1 MDVENNIDKGVDVV
15 SILDKSITLTNGYIS
30 SSTRKA
36 VNGSATYRYTDLI
49 PVKEGQHIITNAAGA
64 ASTIIIA
71 AYSAT
76 DEATALSEESVVGE
90 NPITPSVHD
99 YIVPSGVNAIRCCFR
114 NDYIPEEDF
123 YIKRKDTTN
132 LLSKTS
138 QLENDIE
145 NVGVSN
151 NAEKFDYTTNNGY
164 ITRAGVIT
172 PTGGTGAYVFTN
184 IINVT
189 PGQIVET
196 AVCGNNTAVIAAY
209 DESSAYV
216 ESKSLIGNNTVQ
228 VVSYVVPE
236 GITAIRVSWRKADVT
251 SPYVHIKDK
260 VPYRD
265 AKINTYDFISNLH
278 GIAGNLLVPINVYN
292 GKCWYNGQ
300 LTNVT
305 GASCYAYDV
314 SDKDKVYV
322 TTVWNSA
329 SGYYP
334 TVVFFN
340 DEDEV
345 ISTNYYNQQGIT
357 TSLYDEEILIPEGA
371 AYMYVIAR
379 YLTPSVKVL
388 TKRAKVKKDI
398 TILFIGNSLTQDAIS
413 CLPYILVNSMPD
425 VNFRF
430 YVWYCGGYNLAQHYE
445 KFIND
450 QPCDIYSIADNNVGW
465 YNISNSMKMSNIL
478 KYKFDMV
485 CIQEYFNYKESYT
498 AEDLV
503 DFNNVVNYLKEH
515 CEHPFKVATLF
526 HQPKRDVADSVFNL
540 TKQGNG
546 LILRETVAD
555 SINPAGIAIYRAMQT
570 SLDSLGD
577 RGHLSPDGTHAQ
589 EGLPCLL
596 QAYVSALWIC
606 DLLSLPYGIVNDK
619 LRITTDIYN
628 QINVPGPNLGT
639 GVVTGTEEQHAI
651 AQEVAVKAWKEGK
664 ALFNANLTDNI

>member
-1 MDVENNIDKGVDVV
+1 MNKGVDVV
-15 SILDKSITLTNGYIS
+15 SNKDKSFTLTDGFIS
-30 SSTRKA
+30 SSTRKIS
-36 VNGSATYRYTDLI
+36 NGSNLYRYTGLI
-49 PVKEGQHIITNAAGA
+49 PVKEGQHIITNAVGA
-64 ASTIIIA
+64 ASVIIIA

-76 DEATALSEESVVGE
+76 DEVTALSDKSVVGE

-114 NDYIPEEDF
+114 NDYVQEEDF
-123 YIKRKDTTN
+123 YIKKHDVTN
-132 LLSKTS
+132 LLDEINNLKEDT
-138 QLENDIE
+138 ENIA
-145 NVGVSN
+145 GN
-151 NAEKFDYTTNNGY
+151 NATKVNYTTTGGY
-164 ITRAGVIT
+164 ITRAGVIMPSGST
-172 PTGGTGAYVFTN
+172 YLLTS
-184 IINVT
+184 IIPVT

-196 AVCGNNTAVIAAY
+196 VVCGNNTAVIAAY

-236 GITAIRVSWRKADVT
+236 GITAIRVSWRNADVV
-251 SPYVHIKDK
+251 SPYIHIKDTI
-260 VPYRD
+260 PYRD
-265 AKINTYDFISNLH
+265 ANINSCDFISNIH
-278 GIAGNLLVPINVYN
+278 GIAGDLLVPMNVYN
-292 GKCWYNGQ
+292 GKCWYNEQ
-300 LTNVT
+300 LTDVS
-305 GASCYAYDV
+305 GACCYVYDV
-314 SDKDKVYV
+314 SNLNKVYI
-322 TTVWNSA
+322 TTSWNSQ

-334 TVVFFN
+334 LVVFFN
-340 DEDEV
+340 NENEV
-345 ISTNYYNQQGIT
+345 ISANYHNQQGVTIY
-357 TSLYDEEILIPEGA
+357 LIDEEVQVPENA
-371 AYMYVIAR
+371 AYMYVISR
-379 YLTPSVKVL
+379 YITPSVKTL
-388 TKRAKVKKDI
+388 TKRARVKKNI

-413 CLPYILVNSMPD
+413 YLPYILVKSMPD
-425 VNFRF
+425 INFRF
-430 YVWYCGGYNLAQHYE
+430 YVWYCGGYTLAQHYN

-450 QPCDIYSIADNNVGW
+450 QPCEIYSIADNSVGW
-465 YNISNSMKMSNIL
+465 YNLSNSMKMSNIL
-478 KYKFDMV
+478 KNKFDMV

-498 AEDLV
+498 TENLV

-515 CEHPFKVATLF
+515 CNHPFKVATLF
-526 HQPKRDVADSVFNL
+526 HQPKRDVAESIFNL

-628 QINVPGPNLGT
+628 QINVPGPNLGS